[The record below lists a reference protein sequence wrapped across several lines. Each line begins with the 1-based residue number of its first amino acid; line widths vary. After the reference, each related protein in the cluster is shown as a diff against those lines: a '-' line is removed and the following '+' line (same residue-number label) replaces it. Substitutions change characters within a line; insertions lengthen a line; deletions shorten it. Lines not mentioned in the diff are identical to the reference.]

1 MPGFSEWAQDKRFKV
16 LVLLVLVT
24 AVLALGAYSYY
35 TIKQSKYVY
44 TGPTTVS
51 VTGRGEVFAKPDIA
65 TFNFSVMVDAD
76 NAVSAQEQSAQT
88 INKITSFVRE
98 QGVEE
103 RDIKTLSYDVS
114 PKYEYSNVP
123 CTQYYCPPGDS
134 KLVGYT
140 ANQTIEIKVRD
151 TAKAGELI
159 SGVGG
164 QGATNVSGLTFK
176 IDDEESLKREAREMA
191 IQDAKENAEK
201 LADDLDVRLVR
212 FMNFWEET
220 GPYPYYGGMGGEMMA
235 ADAAYRTA
243 PALPTGENTISSNVT
258 LVYEIR

>member
-16 LVLLVLVT
+16 LALLVLVT

-44 TGPTTVS
+44 TGPNTVS
-51 VTGRGEVFAKPDIA
+51 VTGHGEVFAKPDIA
-65 TFNFSVMVDAD
+65 TFNFSVMVEAD

-88 INKITSFVRE
+88 INKITSYLKE
-98 QGVEE
+98 QGVE
-103 RDIKTLSYDVS
+103 DKDVKTLSYDVS
-114 PKYEYSNVP
+114 PKYEYSSMP
-123 CTQYYCPPGDS
+123 CTQYYCPPGQS

-151 TAKAGELI
+151 TAKAGDLI

-176 IDDEESLKREAREMA
+176 IDDDEALKRQAREMA
-191 IQDAKENAEK
+191 IKDAKENAEK

-220 GPYPYYGGMGGEMMA
+220 NPYPYYGGMGGEMMA
-235 ADAAYRTA
+235 QDAYKTA
-243 PALPTGENTISSNVT
+243 PALPTGENTITSNVT